1 MIKYIDIDTIRISNA
16 FQRTHPSDVKVNKCR
31 DYWNK
36 HQTQSKIIVVNKNNV
51 LVDGYIQY
59 LVLKENNVM
68 LAEVNEVACQNQ
80 FTTYIY
86 GIHQNG
92 NGKEYVWKVP
102 KFWKGWENDLLPGD
116 SILVKTKYGIKEI
129 IITKIEW
136 LDECPIDKKV
146 ENVYKKIENK

>member
-16 FQRTHPSDVKVNKCR
+16 FQRTHPSDVKLKECS

-36 HQTQSKIIVVNKNNV
+36 YHKQSKMIVLSKNNV

-59 LVLKENNVM
+59 LILKEKGVKI
-68 LAEVNEVACQNQ
+68 AEVEQSEYQ
-80 FTTYIY
+80 KEWTTYIY

-116 SILVKTKYGIKEI
+116 SILVKTKYGVRKI
-129 IITKIEW
+129 IVTKIEW
-136 LDECPIDKKV
+136 LDKSPVEKKV
-146 ENVYKKIENK
+146 RNVYKKNRE

>member
-16 FQRTHPSDVKVNKCR
+16 FQRTHPSDVKLKECS

-36 HQTQSKIIVVNKNNV
+36 YHKQSKMIVLSKNNV

-59 LVLKENNVM
+59 LILKENNEKI
-68 LAEVNEVACQNQ
+68 AEVEQSEYQ
-80 FTTYIY
+80 KEWTTYIY

-116 SILVKTKYGIKEI
+116 SILVKTKYGVRKI
-129 IITKIEW
+129 IVTKIEW
-136 LDECPIDKKV
+136 LDKSPVEKKV
-146 ENVYKKIENK
+146 RNVYKKK

>member
-16 FQRTHPSDVKVNKCR
+16 FQRTHPSDVKLKECS

-36 HQTQSKIIVVNKNNV
+36 YHKQSKMIVLSKNNV

-59 LVLKENNVM
+59 LILKENNEKI
-68 LAEVNEVACQNQ
+68 AEVEQSEYQ
-80 FTTYIY
+80 KEWTTYIY

-92 NGKEYVWKVP
+92 NGKEYIWKVP

-129 IITKIEW
+129 IVTKIEW

-146 ENVYKKIENK
+146 KNVYKKIENK

>member
-16 FQRTHPSDVKVNKCR
+16 FQRTHPSDVKLKECS

-36 HQTQSKIIVVNKNNV
+36 YHKQSKMIVLSKNNV

-59 LVLKENNVM
+59 LILKEKGVKI
-68 LAEVNEVACQNQ
+68 AEVEQSEYQ
-80 FTTYIY
+80 KEWTTYIY

-146 ENVYKKIENK
+146 KNIYKKK